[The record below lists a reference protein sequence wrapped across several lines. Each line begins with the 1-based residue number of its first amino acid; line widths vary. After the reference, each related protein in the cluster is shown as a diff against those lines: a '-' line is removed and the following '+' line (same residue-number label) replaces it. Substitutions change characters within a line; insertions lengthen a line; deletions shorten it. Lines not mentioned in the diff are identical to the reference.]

1 MTAHVKHGGIIMIK
15 IKLKYQ
21 ILIIF
26 ISIVFSPS
34 LLAGN
39 TPIKNNGK
47 KWRIGY
53 YEGGPYSDYTDT
65 MRTLIKGLI
74 DLKWIEARTL
84 PDIHEK
90 GTKAYWKWLTQC
102 NSPYLSFKLEN
113 SYSANWNTQKRNTIK
128 QTIIESLRN
137 KKIDLILAMGTWAGK
152 DLANN
157 QHAVPVLV
165 LSTSDPLRA
174 GIIKSINNSGFEHV
188 TARID
193 PNRYFRQIRMFHRIV
208 GFKTLG
214 VALENTTD
222 GHLYSA
228 MNEIQAVSKERGFKI
243 ITCNVLDTNVDHQE
257 SDRSCLECY
266 EQLARKVDAI
276 YVTALACVDRR
287 LNEIVNIFKHYK
299 TPSFSML
306 GSKFV
311 KKGLLLSIS
320 SDSGYNELG
329 KYLADK
335 IARILNG
342 TKPVELN
349 QVFED
354 PLDIAVNNQTARQI
368 GFNVPKSILSIA
380 TEIYEK

>member
-1 MTAHVKHGGIIMIK
+1 M
-15 IKLKYQ
+15 
-21 ILIIF
+21 F
-26 ISIVFSPS
+26 FSSS
-34 LLAGN
+34 LLADH
-39 TPIKNNGK
+39 TPIRNNGK
-47 KWRIGY
+47 KWRIAY

-74 DLKWIEARTL
+74 DLKWIEA
-84 PDIHEK
+84 PSPPEIDKK
-90 GTKAYWKWLTQC
+90 GTKAYWQWLTQC

-113 SYSANWNTQKRNTIK
+113 RYSANWDNQKRNKIK
-128 QTIIESLRN
+128 QTIIDSLRN
-137 KKIDLILAMGTWAGK
+137 KKVDLILAMGTWAGK

-157 QHAVPVLV
+157 QHTVPVVV

-222 GHLYSA
+222 GRIYSA
-228 MNEIQAVSKERGFKI
+228 MNELQAVSKERGFKI

-257 SDRSCLECY
+257 SDRSCLKCY

-276 YVTALACVDRR
+276 YVTALYCVDRR
-287 LNEIVNIFKHYK
+287 LDNIVKIFNKYK

-342 TKPVELN
+342 TKPVELK

-354 PLDIAVNNQTARQI
+354 PLDIAVNIETARQI
-368 GFNVPKSILSIA
+368 GFDVPKSILSIA